1 MMNRII
7 KMLTDAKN
15 SSNVVYNKTKGEIT
29 MKTIV
34 IHKPGEVELIETE
47 MPIVKEGEAL
57 LKVLYGG
64 ICGSDLG
71 TYRGTFAY
79 ADYPRIPGHEFS
91 AQIIKI
97 GDNDKGLKE
106 GMIVTCNPYFN
117 CETCYCCERGLLNC
131 CESNETMGAQRD
143 GAFSEYITMPIER
156 IYDGKGLNPKQLAL
170 IEPFCISYHGVSR
183 ANIKQ
188 GDKVLVVGAGT
199 IGVLAAISAKAKGG
213 EVYIADVA
221 EEKLQYA
228 CDTFGLA
235 GMIKNEGE
243 ESFLEKVHTITG
255 KQHGFDVCIEAVG
268 LPSTFQ
274 NCIDAAAFG
283 GRVVLIGVGKTNLD
297 FNFTMIQKKE
307 LNIFGSR
314 NALKKDFLELIDL
327 VKSGEVDLEKIVMNP
342 DSTDKTKKSEY
353 QLTEAVEA
361 FEEFS
366 QYGGSKLKVVIHF
379 ADPQ

>member
-1 MMNRII
+1 
-7 KMLTDAKN
+7 
-15 SSNVVYNKTKGEIT
+15 
-29 MKTIV
+29 MKTI
-34 IHKPGEVELIETE
+34 IIQEPGKVEIKETE
-47 MPIVKEGEAL
+47 MPAAKEGEAL

-79 ADYPRIPGHEFS
+79 ADYPRVPGHEFS
-91 AQIIKI
+91 AQIMEV
-97 GDNDKGLKE
+97 GENDRGLKK

-117 CETCYCCERGLLNC
+117 CRQCYSCGRGLVNC

-143 GAFSEYITMPIER
+143 GAFSEYITMPVER
-156 IYDGKGLNPKQLAL
+156 IYDGKGLTPKQLAL

-183 ANIKQ
+183 ADVRK

-199 IGVLAAISAKAKGG
+199 IGVLAAVAAKAKGG

-221 EEKLQYA
+221 DEKLRYA
-228 CDTFGLA
+228 YETFGLA
-235 GMIKNEGE
+235 GMIKNNGPDI
-243 ESFLEKVHTITG
+243 FMDRVHSITG
-255 KQHGFDVCIEAVG
+255 EQHGFDVCIEAVG

-283 GRVVLIGVGKTNLD
+283 GRIVLIGVGKKNLD
-297 FNFTMIQKKE
+297 FNFTLIQKKE
-307 LNIFGSR
+307 LNVFGSR
-314 NALKKDFLELIDL
+314 NALKKDFIELIEL
-327 VKSGEVDLEKIVMNP
+327 VRSGEVALEKIVMNP
-342 DSTDKTKKSEY
+342 DSEDITKKSEY
-353 QLTEAVEA
+353 QLEEAAAA

-379 ADPQ
+379 ADPE